1 MSPKPPLIS
10 GNEAIKA
17 FKRAG
22 YQVVSQRG
30 SHVKLYNPETEA
42 TLVIPNHKEID
53 RWTLKGI
60 LKDSEMPIEDFIN
73 LL

>member
-17 FKRAG
+17 FRYAG
-22 YQVVSQRG
+22 YQIVSQRG
-30 SHVKLYNPETEA
+30 SHVKLYNPETEI
-42 TLVIPNHKEID
+42 TIVIPNHKEID
-53 RWTLKGI
+53 RWTLKAI
-60 LKDSEMPIEDFIN
+60 LKDSGISVEDFIK

>member
-1 MSPKPPLIS
+1 MTPKPPLVS

-17 FKRAG
+17 FKHAG
-22 YQVVSQRG
+22 YHVVSQRG
-30 SHVKLYNPETEA
+30 SHVKLYNPITEI

-60 LKDSEMPIEDFIN
+60 LQDAGISTEEFIRQ
-73 LL
+73 L